1 MSVTIK
7 EAAAQILTQ
16 AADLLSEKCAQGGAD
31 RRMVIVAIDGRCGSG
46 KSTLGEYLKESAG
59 VQLIH
64 MDDYYLRPEQRTEK
78 RYQTPGENV
87 DHERFKEE
95 VLEPLDKGASGL
107 YRPYRFHEK
116 RFLESCEVKP
126 EGIIVI
132 EGSYSHHPELSGYYD
147 VKVFLDE
154 SKETQEA
161 RIRKRGGDAVWEMFR
176 DRWIPLE
183 ELYFDACRVREQA
196 GIVLVVQE

>member
-1 MSVTIK
+1 M
-7 EAAAQILTQ
+7 
-16 AADLLSEKCAQGGAD
+16 
-31 RRMVIVAIDGRCGSG
+31 
-46 KSTLGEYLKESAG
+46 
-59 VQLIH
+59 
-64 MDDYYLRPEQRTEK
+64 
-78 RYQTPGENV
+78 
-87 DHERFKEE
+87 
-95 VLEPLDKGASGL
+95 
-107 YRPYRFHEK
+107 
-116 RFLESCEVKP
+116 KP

-154 SKETQEA
+154 SKETQEE